1 MIDLETSDE
10 TMAMSD
16 NGVPVVQI
24 DEAVAPGFEQ
34 ALVEL
39 RSAQRPIVVTHENPD
54 GDALGSLIAM
64 QGILTAIGKHCDM
77 YIDSRDLP
85 LPQEYEFFAL
95 AHLICEPP
103 ADFRERTIVFLDCG
117 NLARNPAHEFGAP
130 GVRILNID
138 HHHDNTR
145 FGTVNLVDDGASC
158 TAEIIWVLM
167 HALGVTPTRTI
178 AEALYVGLMT
188 DTGRFMYENTGR
200 RAHLMAADLIDA
212 GIDVHELYRRVYED
226 VPYGKLALL
235 ARGLSNVERYDDGR
249 LTMSA
254 LTVSDFNAS
263 HAEESYSEGLI
274 DHLRAVE
281 GTEVAALV
289 RDRIGGGSDGERKVS
304 LRSGSGRIDVS
315 AIARAQGGGGHRQA
329 AGFSTALSHDELVAF
344 LREQLAA
351 QQRATAP
358 A

>member
-1 MIDLETSDE
+1 MIDLETIHE
-10 TMAMSD
+10 MTAMTDS
-16 NGVPVVQI
+16 GVRTAPVQARTA
-24 DEAVAPGFEQ
+24 DGYEQ
-34 ALVEL
+34 MLAEL
-39 RSAQRPIVVTHENPD
+39 RSARRPIVVTHENPD

-64 QGILTAIGKHCDM
+64 QGILSAIGKDCDM
-77 YIDSRDLP
+77 YIDERDLP
-85 LPQEYEFFAL
+85 LPQEYAFFPL
-95 AHLICEPP
+95 ENLISEPP
-103 ADFRERTIVFLDCG
+103 ADFRQRTIVFLDCG
-117 NLARNPAHEFGAP
+117 NLARNPALQFGAP
-130 GVRILNID
+130 GVHILNID
-138 HHHDNTR
+138 HHHDNTQ
-145 FGTVNLVDDGASC
+145 FGTANLVDDTASC
-158 TAEIIWVLM
+158 TAEIVWGLM
-167 HALGVTPTRTI
+167 HSLDVTPTRTV
-178 AEALYVGLMT
+178 ADALYVGLIT

-212 GIDVHELYRRVYED
+212 GVNVNDLYRRVYED

-254 LTVSDFNAS
+254 LTVSDFDAS
-263 HAEESYSEGLI
+263 QAEESYSEGLI

-289 RDRIGGGSDGERKVS
+289 RDRIGDGLRGERKVS